1 MASHNRLVASL
12 LVLWCTFVLR
22 AEAQVGNW
30 AGSGFIGYGIT
41 MYKPSCAFACRDAF
55 VGYMLECSTDASPH
69 LSKRMSMGSMSGMVT
84 TPECYATD
92 DAFLQSMA
100 YCISTHCSDVPIW
113 RLEKWWATRLTGRGA
128 NLPQPKQAYSAT
140 LAHVTTPPNS
150 TIAKGGF
157 LNQTGLVDEHAWLA
171 NFNADN
177 IFEVNEINHVTWG
190 LILLITGAC
199 IPIVASLLRL
209 LPLPRA
215 FIGGF
220 YAKFIDPPAFGLS
233 HRVPWFNAFVMPTRG
248 QAIFIAYLWFINIIA
263 CSVGYEVRNPMA
275 WYDGAPT
282 PQIAHEIA
290 NRTGI
295 ISFANLPLLL
305 LFAGR
310 NNILLWVT
318 DWSHST
324 YLLVHRWIA
333 VIATLEA
340 CVHSA
345 MYLQIYLA
353 KGVAAHNAEAKLP
366 YWIWGVVATLGA
378 VVLIPAS
385 MLTVRQKMYNYFI
398 AWHVVLAFF
407 TLIGCLYH
415 ILCNYQH
422 HWGYETWIYIAF
434 AVWGFDRLLR
444 AARLAHNG
452 IRTAR
457 VSIIDEDYI
466 QLDVPGIAAAEGTAY
481 LYFPTLTW
489 RVWENHPFSALPGA
503 VRPHD
508 YAASSASSTSAP
520 PVDAK
525 TIESTATAVRSED
538 EKANL
543 SIPHSDASQVRSA
556 QTPSLT
562 FFIRTSSTGMTSL
575 LRHRRTL
582 PVLVESIYGT
592 ANIFSG
598 SDIDLS
604 HSSSVVYIAGGVG
617 ITSLLPSL
625 GHRAGPHQGKKLYWG
640 VRSQALV
647 DAVRGVFGDDFGAGR
662 GGEVHIEVGQRLDLK
677 GILER
682 EVKDG
687 DGVEGAEVTVICC
700 GPPAMADE
708 VRGEVGRL
716 ARDGQGDVAVRF
728 VERAFGW

>member
-1 MASHNRLVASL
+1 
-12 LVLWCTFVLR
+12 
-22 AEAQVGNW
+22 
-30 AGSGFIGYGIT
+30 
-41 MYKPSCAFACRDAF
+41 MYKPPCAFACRDAF
-55 VGYMLECSTDASPH
+55 AGYMLECSTDASPH
-69 LSKRMSMGSMSGMVT
+69 HSKRMSMGSMSGMLT

-100 YCISTHCSDVPIW
+100 YCISTHCSDIPIW

-128 NLPQPKQAYSAT
+128 NLPQPRQAYSAT

-157 LNQTGLVDEHAWLA
+157 LNQTGLVDEHVWLA
-171 NFNADN
+171 NFNADH

-209 LPLPRA
+209 LPLPRT
-215 FIGGF
+215 FISGF
-220 YAKFIDPPAFGLS
+220 YAKFIDPPAFGFS
-233 HRVPWFNAFVMPTRG
+233 HRVPWFNTFVMPTRG

-398 AWHVVLAFF
+398 AWHV
-407 TLIGCLYH
+407 
-415 ILCNYQH
+415 H

-434 AVWGFDRLLR
+434 AVWSFDRFLR
-444 AARLAHNG
+444 AARLARNG

-466 QLDVPGIAAAEGTAY
+466 QLDVPGVAAAEGTAY
-481 LYFPTLTW
+481 LYFPTLTS
-489 RVWENHPFSALPGA
+489 PPG
-503 VRPHD
+503 
-508 YAASSASSTSAP
+508 
-520 PVDAK
+520 DAK
-525 TIESTATAVRSED
+525 IIESTATAIRSED

-543 SIPHSDASQVRSA
+543 SIPHSDPSQVRSA

-562 FFIRTSSTGMTSL
+562 FFIHTSSTGMTSL
-575 LRHRRTL
+575 LRHRHNL
-582 PVLVESIYGT
+582 PVLVEATYAT

-604 HSSSVVYIAGGVG
+604 HSSRVVYIAGGVG

-625 GHRAGPHQGKKLYWG
+625 GHHASPHQRRKLYWG

-647 DAVRGVFGDDFGAGR
+647 DAVRGVFGDDFGVGR
-662 GGEVHIEVGQRLDLK
+662 GGEVHIEVGQRLDWK
-677 GILER
+677 GILGR

-687 DGVEGAEVTVICC
+687 DGVEGAEVTVVCC
-700 GPPAMADE
+700 GPPTMADE
-708 VRGEVGRL
+708 VRREVGRL
-716 ARDGQGDVAVRF
+716 ARDGQGGVAVRF